1 MTLSIWMNAHRAPT
15 PKQYIYSS
23 FVFRHACLSTSFFLL
38 WHSFDV
44 RVWLRW
50 FYVFFFIFLL
60 LLLLYSFATRFI
72 FKPVAFVLGVRLPFI
87 PQFQFDAIYK
97 SAVAVYDCFC
107 CLLVFV
113 VCAMR
118 GCVFVFV
125 VWCQRVVRFV
135 GVTVSK
141 YASGVNEQCD
151 VTDNGLTIADAANVG
166 ATISYRQPRHV
177 FILYFNMP
185 IISRVNDVNSVQ
197 WIR

>member
-1 MTLSIWMNAHRAPT
+1 MNERASRT
-15 PKQYIYSS
+15 HTETIYI
-23 FVFRHACLSTSFFLL
+23 FVFRLPTCVSLYLFLSTLAF
-38 WHSFDV
+38 
-44 RVWLRW
+44 VWCSGLTALVLC
-50 FYVFFFIFLL
+50 FFFFIFLL

>member
-1 MTLSIWMNAHRAPT
+1 MSL
-15 PKQYIYSS
+15 YL
-23 FVFRHACLSTSFFLL
+23 FLSTLAF
-38 WHSFDV
+38 
-44 RVWLRW
+44 VWCSGLTALVLC
-50 FYVFFFIFLL
+50 FFFFIFLL

-177 FILYFNMP
+177 FNILHFNMP